1 MRSPGVS
8 IWTLK
13 VFRSQLRSDP
23 SQMVRIQ
30 VKDFDEDQHRI
41 DISALSSEFKQQYSG
56 LISGSGTV
64 NCNVEYEIVCDARHV
79 TSGNAMGR
87 IS

>member
-8 IWTLK
+8 IWSTLVK
-13 VFRSQLRSDP
+13 VFSISVEVCTALR
-23 SQMVRIQ
+23 VLAQ
-30 VKDFDEDQHRI
+30 VKDFELNTSRDAI

-64 NCNVEYEIVCDARHV
+64 NCFLSMSAVI
-79 TSGNAMGR
+79 AMP
-87 IS
+87 